1 MSRDVQLCTN
11 DGSDMAEKIKLVV
24 CWKKS
29 DAATIKRIRQR
40 FGMPTYTTVNG
51 WTPAEILEE
60 DMPLLEETARRGFIS
75 ILRHVKWCKNGGTY
89 SFIYR

>member
-24 CWKKS
+24 CWKKCN
-29 DAATIKRIRQR
+29 AETIKRIRQR

-51 WTPAEILEE
+51 WTPVEILKE
-60 DMPLLEETARRGFIS
+60 DMPLLEETARLGYIS
-75 ILRHVKWCKNGGTY
+75 ILRHVKWCKNGGTF

>member
-1 MSRDVQLCTN
+1 MPRDVQLCAN

-24 CWKKS
+24 CWSTK
-29 DAATIKRIRQR
+29 DEETIRRIRQR
-40 FGMPTYTTVNG
+40 FGMPKYTTING

-75 ILRHVKWCKNGGTY
+75 ILRHIKWCINGGTY
-89 SFIYR
+89 SFISR

>member
-1 MSRDVQLCTN
+1 MPRDVQLCAN

-24 CWKKS
+24 CWSTK
-29 DAATIKRIRQR
+29 DEETIRRIRQR
-40 FGMPTYTTVNG
+40 FGMPKYTTING

-75 ILRHVKWCKNGGTY
+75 ILLHIKWCKNGGTY
-89 SFIYR
+89 SFISR

>member
-1 MSRDVQLCTN
+1 MPRDVQLCAN

-24 CWKKS
+24 CWSTK
-29 DAATIKRIRQR
+29 DEETIRRIRQR
-40 FGMPTYTTVNG
+40 FCMPKYTTING

-75 ILRHVKWCKNGGTY
+75 ILRHIKWCKNGGTY
-89 SFIYR
+89 SFISR

>member
-1 MSRDVQLCTN
+1 MPRDVQLCAY

-24 CWKKS
+24 YWNTR
-29 DAATIKRIRQR
+29 DENIIKRIRKR
-40 FGMPTYTTVNG
+40 FGMPTYTTING

-75 ILRHVKWCKNGGTY
+75 ILRHLKWCKNGGTY
-89 SFIYR
+89 SFISR

>member
-1 MSRDVQLCTN
+1 MPRDVQLCAN

-24 CWKKS
+24 CWSTK
-29 DAATIKRIRQR
+29 DEETIRRIRQR
-40 FGMPTYTTVNG
+40 FGMPKYTTING

-75 ILRHVKWCKNGGTY
+75 ILRHIKWCKNGGTY
-89 SFIYR
+89 SFISR

>member
-24 CWKKS
+24 CWSTK
-29 DAATIKRIRQR
+29 DEETIRRIRQR
-40 FGMPTYTTVNG
+40 FGMPKYTTING

-75 ILRHVKWCKNGGTY
+75 ILRHIKWCKNGGTY
-89 SFIYR
+89 SFISR